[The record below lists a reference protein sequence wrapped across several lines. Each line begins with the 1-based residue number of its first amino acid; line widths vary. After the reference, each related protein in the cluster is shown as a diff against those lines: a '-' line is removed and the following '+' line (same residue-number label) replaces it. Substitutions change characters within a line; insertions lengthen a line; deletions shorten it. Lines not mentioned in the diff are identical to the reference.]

1 MPTTIRI
8 LAFAGSTREASLNKK
23 LAKNAAAAAEAAGAS
38 VTWIDLRDYP
48 IPLYDGDWEERYG
61 QPPAALRLRALFQK
75 HDALLVASP
84 EYNGF
89 FPPLLKNTF
98 DWLSR
103 PYNDEERH
111 ASFKHKPVLL
121 LAATRG
127 ESGGAR
133 GLKHLRQLLSNL
145 KAQVHEGEYLLPK
158 GVEAFD
164 EHGEFTNEEDR
175 IRLILLLRNFVVRAD
190 QLVSATT

>member
-1 MPTTIRI
+1 MSTTIRI

-23 LAKNAAAAAEAAGAS
+23 LAKFAAASAGDAGAT

-61 QPPAALRLRALFQK
+61 QPPAALRLRTLFNK
-75 HDALLVASP
+75 HDALLIASP

-89 FPPLLKNTF
+89 FSPLLKNVF

-103 PYNDEERH
+103 PCEGVERH
-111 ASFKHKPVLL
+111 AAFKHKPVLL

-127 ESGGAR
+127 ESGGGR
-133 GLKHLRQLLSNL
+133 GLKQLRLLLNNL
-145 KAQVHEGEYLLPK
+145 KAQVHESEYLLPK
-158 GVEAFD
+158 AVDAFD
-164 EHGEFTNEEDR
+164 EYGELVHEEDR
-175 IRLILLLRNFVVRAD
+175 IRLILLLQNFVVRAD